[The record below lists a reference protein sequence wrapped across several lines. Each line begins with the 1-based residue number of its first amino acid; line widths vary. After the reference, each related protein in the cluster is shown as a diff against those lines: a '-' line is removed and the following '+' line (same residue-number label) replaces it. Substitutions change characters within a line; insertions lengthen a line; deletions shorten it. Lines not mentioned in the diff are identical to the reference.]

1 MYPETACQTSM
12 IELFRENSDRLTA
25 VNYFQEPPPPLPP
38 PSIDVW
44 QGPKYTVY

>member
-25 VNYFQEPPPPLPP
+25 VNYFQEPPP
-38 PSIDVW
+38 IDVW
-44 QGPKYTVY
+44 QGPKYTFY

>member
-25 VNYFQEPPPPLPP
+25 VNYFQEPPPPP
-38 PSIDVW
+38 IDVW
-44 QGPKYTVY
+44 QGPKYTFY